1 MPGRPHA
8 KGWALK
14 GGQPARGQLLVRCG
28 TPCTSFGPFV
38 KHHIAA
44 PALQDSAPR
53 LKRQTGWSRGGFSSG
68 LHKRTKYK
76 HAGSVS
82 VLNLKQHG
90 PPGNL
95 EAYKEYKQQQLC
107 KEEALE
113 AAQQQRQ
120 VWRAAES
127 PLEAADTL
135 CERLGA
141 DGGSALV
148 GLLQGLVRE
157 QGSSSSCEDA
167 GNTASPPCVAS
178 IQQQQQRRRRQ

>member
-1 MPGRPHA
+1 M
-8 KGWALK
+8 
-14 GGQPARGQLLVRCG
+14 LVGCS
-28 TPCTSFGPFV
+28 TFCTSYGPFV
-38 KHHIAA
+38 EHHIAA

-53 LKRQTGWSRGGFSSG
+53 LKRQTGRSRGGFSSG

-90 PPGNL
+90 PLGNL
-95 EAYKEYKQQQLC
+95 EAYKAYKQQRQC

-120 VWRAAES
+120 VRRAAES
-127 PLEAADTL
+127 LLEAADTL
-135 CERLGA
+135 CEQLGA

-157 QGSSSSCEDA
+157 QGSSSSCGGD
-167 GNTASPPCVAS
+167 GNAASPPCAAS
-178 IQQQQQRRRRQ
+178 MQQQQQQRQ